1 MDMVETVLHE
11 YEQRADRED
20 GLIDGLA
27 GPDMLRRRD
36 EFLLPVGRATATVLD
51 VLAREMRARTILEIG
66 SSYGYSTVWLA
77 RAAREVGG
85 RVISLELHQE
95 KVDYAT
101 RMLRRAGLADH
112 VEFMVGDAQ
121 ASLLALDATI
131 DLVLLDLWKDL
142 YIRCFDLVVPRLA
155 PGAVI
160 VADNMLDPEV
170 TRPQAE
176 LYRVHVRTR
185 RDMDSVLLPIGSGIE
200 ITRYGSGLEL

>member
-27 GPDMLRRRD
+27 GSDMLRRRD

-85 RVISLELHQE
+85 RVISLELHQD

-160 VADNMLDPEV
+160 VADNMLHPEA